1 MSRLGWSSESRSTT
15 STRPPTPVPG
25 RQRRGESTIEAAGP
39 DGDRRGGVVWHTQG
53 SGKSVEMLL
62 YAAKIMPARMGNP
75 TLVFITDRN
84 DLDDQLFGEVFA
96 PARILPE
103 QPRKADSRADVRQV
117 LSRASLYE
125 ISECLLLTVPGLVEL
140 SHVGGSDEQEVDI
153 GLLIT
158 LATGE

>member
-1 MSRLGWSSESRSTT
+1 
-15 STRPPTPVPG
+15 
-25 RQRRGESTIEAAGP
+25 
-39 DGDRRGGVVWHTQG
+39 
-53 SGKSVEMLL
+53 MLL